1 MRASE
6 SPFQSYKWK
15 RILSFANLIC
25 SSVYGP
31 KALKNCV
38 CVSAILRYSEKLW
51 NVFEIVIRKMWSV
64 CTKIALIEKI
74 FRRKKFRRQVFVVY
88 VLVYP
93 LSKFGGNRTNCLWV
107 LVPYSVRFKWKNWFE
122 KRALNMSIRRI
133 ILFTSG

>member
-1 MRASE
+1 MRASK
-6 SPFQSYKWK
+6 SPFQSYKSK
-15 RILSFANLIC
+15 RILSSANLIF
-25 SSVYGP
+25 SSASVP
-31 KALKNCV
+31 KVLKKRV
-38 CVSAILRYSEKLW
+38 CVLLDSVTVKGMERFRNS
-51 NVFEIVIRKMWSV
+51 IRKMWSV